1 MTAADL
7 ERLAGVIDRPDE
19 TGRTA
24 ARQSLQRLAGTAG
37 NLGRLEDLAVWLA
50 GVDRASAP
58 RPLATVR
65 LVIFA
70 GDHGIAAAG
79 VSTSAP
85 EDTAEDLRS
94 ILAGGA
100 AVNVLAGLVGA
111 ELHVVDLAVDVDPA
125 GLPEAVTRHKVR
137 RGSGRIDHEDALTM
151 AEAEQAFA
159 AGMAIADA
167 EVDSGAD
174 LLIAGDLGVSNT
186 TAAAA
191 LVGVLTRSDASLV
204 TGRGN
209 GIDDATW
216 MRKCAAVRD
225 AMRRGRPVLGDQI
238 QLLATVGGADLA
250 ALTGFLLQAAARR
263 TPVLLDGVVPAACA
277 LVAQRIA
284 FRSVDWMLAA
294 QVSAEPAHRLA
305 LHRLSL
311 EPVLDLGLGMGR
323 GSAALLA
330 VPLLRAAAALTEIAG
345 AAPVPDPSA

>member
-1 MTAADL
+1 
-7 ERLAGVIDRPDE
+7 
-19 TGRTA
+19 
-24 ARQSLQRLAGTAG
+24 
-37 NLGRLEDLAVWLA
+37 
-50 GVDRASAP
+50 
-58 RPLATVR
+58 
-65 LVIFA
+65 
-70 GDHGIAAAG
+70 
-79 VSTSAP
+79 
-85 EDTAEDLRS
+85 
-94 ILAGGA
+94 
-100 AVNVLAGLVGA
+100 
-111 ELHVVDLAVDVDPA
+111 
-125 GLPEAVTRHKVR
+125 
-137 RGSGRIDHEDALTM
+137 
-151 AEAEQAFA
+151 
-159 AGMAIADA
+159 MAIADA

-284 FRSVDWMLAA
+284 FRSVDWLLAA
-294 QVSAEPAHRLA
+294 QVSPEPAHRLA